1 MADKHFFQKMLTAAA
16 GDTRAGTNFCVM
28 IYDDMGADQSKG
40 EAHAKHYCIGE
51 RQRFIFT
58 DKRFVHPVGVQNLC
72 LRPPKKVIFIVYS
85 SITKIQ
91 LFKNQCKGVKRKCQK
106 QNLQELI

>member
-58 DKRFVHPVGVQNLC
+58 ENRFCIYIVDTKSLLAYSRKVPVNH
-72 LRPPKKVIFIVYS
+72 
-85 SITKIQ
+85 
-91 LFKNQCKGVKRKCQK
+91 
-106 QNLQELI
+106 

>member
-72 LRPPKKVIFIVYS
+72 LRPLEKPQILPKQS
-85 SITKIQ
+85 Q
-91 LFKNQCKGVKRKCQK
+91 GKNS
-106 QNLQELI
+106 L